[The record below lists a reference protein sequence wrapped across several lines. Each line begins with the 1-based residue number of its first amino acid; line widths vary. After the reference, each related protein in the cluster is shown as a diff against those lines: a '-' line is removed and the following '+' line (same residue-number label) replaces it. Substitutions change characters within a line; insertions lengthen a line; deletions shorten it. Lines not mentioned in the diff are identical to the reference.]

1 MKTVIITGA
10 NTGLGFETAKHIA
23 RKGGYN
29 IILACR
35 NMEKAEEAKE
45 QIIKDTGN
53 TSVCTM
59 LLDTSSLQSVR
70 GFVEEFK
77 QMNVKLDCLICN
89 AGISPAHSGT
99 TADGFELVFATNH
112 IGHFLLVNLL
122 LSYMSENGR
131 IINVT
136 SDMHNPPGGLEWKD
150 PDLLAYADGSDRK
163 KYSYSKLA
171 NIYFTHELADRMK
184 KANSEITV
192 NAFNPGMMDTNFHGD
207 INYVEREATVK
218 QIMPHR
224 VGDLA
229 KSSAALA
236 EVATS
241 GEFDGVTGKF
251 FDRSTK
257 YVPSSELSYNEKN
270 RIDLWNKSMKW
281 VGLDKK

>member
-10 NTGLGFETAKHIA
+10 NSGLGFESAKHIA
-23 RKGGYN
+23 RNGGYHV
-29 IILACR
+29 ILACR
-35 NMEKAEEAKE
+35 NKEKAETAKA
-45 QIIKDTGN
+45 QIIKETGSE
-53 TSVCTM
+53 SVGTM

-70 GFVEEFK
+70 NFVEEFK
-77 QMNVKLDCLICN
+77 GLNVKLECLICN

-99 TADGFELVFATNH
+99 TADGFELVFATNY
-112 IGHFLLVNLL
+112 IGHFLLVNALL
-122 LSYMSENGR
+122 PYMADNGR

-171 NIYFTHELADRMK
+171 NIYFTYELAERLK
-184 KANSEITV
+184 KANSKITV

-207 INYVEREATVK
+207 IHYGAREAMVK
-218 QIMPHR
+218 LTMPHR

-241 GEFDGVTGKF
+241 SEFDGVTGKF

-257 YVPSSELSYNEKN
+257 FIKSSELSYNVQN

-281 VGLDKK
+281 VGL